1 MIPASQRRAKR
12 VVTTLFAA
20 AFMMAPVGN
29 AWAAAAKC
37 VSSEE
42 SVAFKLRHLQSRL
55 MVAAL
60 GCNQQAAYNTF
71 VERFREP
78 LVTAGGHLTNYYK
91 RTGGGQTELNKHI
104 TELANAAGLS
114 RAEDPNGFCI
124 LAWNLFWNLEQDPQ
138 TLIKIA
144 DANILS
150 MAQPQN
156 CTVSAAAQ
164 TADAST
170 EKATAAFGAK
180 AAAQ

>member
-12 VVTTLFAA
+12 AATAIFAA
-20 AFMMAPVGN
+20 VIMIAPVGS

-37 VSSEE
+37 ASSEE
-42 SVAFKLRHLQSRL
+42 SAAFRMRHLQSRL

-78 LVTAGGHLTNYYK
+78 LVSAGGLITDYYK

-114 RAEDPNGFCI
+114 RAEDPNGYCT
-124 LAWNLFWNLEQDPQ
+124 LAWNLFWHLEQDPQ
-138 TLIKIA
+138 TLTKIA
-144 DANILS
+144 DDNLLA
-150 MAQPQN
+150 MAQPQS
-156 CTVSAAAQ
+156 CTLSVTAQ
-164 TADAST
+164 TAEAAA